1 MATVARR
8 HEFCEAYATRH
19 PAIGEVDQRGRW
31 PDIWFGLIFLR
42 ENAPP
47 AGPVTKP
54 SFPVTKLSYDAIV
67 VDIYQQ
73 EQGKM
78 EIVTSQDQGA
88 TAHVVL
94 KGRLDIVGAEV
105 IALPL
110 ATLAGSK
117 QGLILDMS
125 GVSFVASIG
134 LRHLVQTAKALSR
147 RGGRLVLL
155 NPSEMVAEVLT
166 TSGLTDLLPI
176 VRSDAEAAAALASL
190 QRG

>member
-1 MATVARR
+1 
-8 HEFCEAYATRH
+8 
-19 PAIGEVDQRGRW
+19 
-31 PDIWFGLIFLR
+31 
-42 ENAPP
+42 
-47 AGPVTKP
+47 
-54 SFPVTKLSYDAIV
+54 
-67 VDIYQQ
+67 
-73 EQGKM
+73 M
-78 EIVTSQDQGA
+78 EIVTSEDLGA
-88 TAHVVL
+88 TARVAL

-125 GVSFVASIG
+125 GVSFIASIAI
-134 LRHLVQTAKALSR
+134 RHLVQAAKALSR

-176 VRSDAEAAAALASL
+176 VRSDAEAAAALGTL

>member
-1 MATVARR
+1 MDVG
-8 HEFCEAYATRH
+8 CC
-19 PAIGEVDQRGRW
+19 
-31 PDIWFGLIFLR
+31 
-42 ENAPP
+42 
-47 AGPVTKP
+47 
-54 SFPVTKLSYDAIV
+54 
-67 VDIYQQ
+67 QQ
-73 EQGKM
+73 EHGKM
-78 EIVTSQDQGA
+78 EIMTTEDQGA
-88 TAHVVL
+88 TARVAL

-155 NPSEMVAEVLT
+155 NPTEMVVEVLT
-166 TSGLTDLLPI
+166 TSGLIDLLPI
-176 VRSDAEAAAALASL
+176 VRSDAEAAAALGTL

>member
-1 MATVARR
+1 
-8 HEFCEAYATRH
+8 
-19 PAIGEVDQRGRW
+19 
-31 PDIWFGLIFLR
+31 
-42 ENAPP
+42 
-47 AGPVTKP
+47 
-54 SFPVTKLSYDAIV
+54 
-67 VDIYQQ
+67 
-73 EQGKM
+73 M

-88 TAHVVL
+88 TARVAL
-94 KGRLDIVGAEV
+94 TGRLDIVGAEV

-176 VRSDAEAAAALASL
+176 VRSDAEAAAAVGTLR
-190 QRG
+190 RG